1 LNTIIETGS
10 KDSYALNLTGPILL
24 KQDQKQNQKQDQKQD
39 QYKRSLKTFDE
50 VEKQNS
56 DSDKAQIIERPVLL

>member
-24 KQDQKQNQKQDQKQD
+24 KQDQKQNQKQDQ
-39 QYKRSLKTFDE
+39 YKRSLKTFDE

-56 DSDKAQIIERPVLL
+56 GSDKAQIIERPVLL